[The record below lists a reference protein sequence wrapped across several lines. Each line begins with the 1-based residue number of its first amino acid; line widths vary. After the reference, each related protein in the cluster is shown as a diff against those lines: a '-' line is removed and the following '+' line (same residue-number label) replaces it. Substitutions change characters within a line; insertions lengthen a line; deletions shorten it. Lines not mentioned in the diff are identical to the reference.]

1 MINLKDKRLW
11 IGLGILGFLVV
22 LVLLF
27 RSDRKRFDWRETYHY
42 DSEEPYGAYVIYQLL
57 DTLFPGQQVQLLSDT
72 LMLPADQENPANYVF
87 IGAGTAMD
95 STLAGHLLEYVAAGN
110 NAFLST
116 RVIPAALIDQLYP
129 YVRCKEEYWYWTDYQ
144 LWRDSL
150 VELQLLQPAE
160 AASETFTFQYFYK
173 DRSPLYDWTF
183 IDDSSLCDEDTSL
196 TKLGLMEDEL
206 VNFVRIRYGKGF
218 VFLHS
223 SPLAFTNIQ
232 LLEEASLRYAE
243 GVFSQLLE
251 GPIYW
256 DEYSKLSE
264 EVARR
269 RNNAGNSPPPERRLD
284 TRSPLQYVLEEPA
297 LTWAWYLLLSLAL
310 LYLLFRAKRR
320 QRVIP
325 VLEKN
330 SNTSLEFLSTIGRLY
345 FLQNDHQR
353 LAIQQM
359 RQFRSF
365 VNRQYGLPARDLDS
379 EFVEKLAGKSE
390 IPEKAIQAIIDQFR
404 TIEQAGRIEPDT
416 LITFHQKIDSFY
428 KHCK

>member
-1 MINLKDKRLW
+1 MINLKDKRIWL
-11 IGLGILGFLVV
+11 GLGILASLVV

-27 RSDRKRFDWRETYHY
+27 RTDRKRFDWRETYYY
-42 DSEEPYGAYVIYQLL
+42 DSEEPYGTHVIYQLL
-57 DTLFPGQQVQLLSDT
+57 DTLFAGEQVILLSDT
-72 LMLPADQENPANYVF
+72 LDLPAAGAAPSNYVF
-87 IGAGTAMD
+87 IGAGLAMD
-95 STLAGHLLEYVAAGN
+95 TTFADHLLDYVAAGN
-110 NAFLST
+110 RAFLST
-116 RVIPAALIDQLYP
+116 RVIPATLVDRLYP
-129 YVRCKEEYWYWTDYQ
+129 YFVCEEEYFYWSDYQ

-150 VELQLLQPAE
+150 VELQLLEPSE
-160 AASETFTFQYFYK
+160 AADERFTFQYYYK
-173 DRSPLYDWTF
+173 GRSPLYDWTF
-183 IDDSSLCDEDTSL
+183 IDEASICEQDAGV

-206 VNFVRIRYGKGF
+206 INFVRIRHGKGF

-223 SPLAFTNIQ
+223 SPLAFTNVQ
-232 LLEEASLRYAE
+232 LLEEPSLRYAE
-243 GVFSQLLE
+243 GVFSHLAP

-269 RNNAGNSPPPERRLD
+269 RNNPAAQPPERRLD
-284 TRSPLQYVLEEPA
+284 ARSPLQYVLDEPA

-310 LYLLFRAKRR
+310 LYLIFRAKRR
-320 QRVIP
+320 QRPIP

-353 LAIQQM
+353 LAMQQM

-365 VNRQYGLPARDLDS
+365 VNAQYGLPARDLDG

-390 IPEKAIQAIIDQFR
+390 ISEKAIRSIINQFR
-404 TIEQAGRIEPDT
+404 EIERDGQISADT
-416 LITFHQKIDSFY
+416 LIAFHQKIDSFY